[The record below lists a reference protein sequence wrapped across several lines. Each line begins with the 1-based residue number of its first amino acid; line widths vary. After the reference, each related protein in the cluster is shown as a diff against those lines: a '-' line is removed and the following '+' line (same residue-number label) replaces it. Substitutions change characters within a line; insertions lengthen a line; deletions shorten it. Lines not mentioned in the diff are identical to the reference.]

1 MLDWISVRVSSK
13 LFHARTKHGLTQQKV
28 AESVSVSERW
38 YQRLEKGE
46 NLPSAL
52 VMLRLIL
59 LLDIDIEDLR
69 EEVGLTVPLS

>member
-1 MLDWISVRVSSK
+1 MSINYKFSSK

-28 AESVSVSERW
+28 AESVSISERW

-59 LLDIDIEDLR
+59 LLNIDIEDLR
-69 EEVGLTVPLS
+69 EEVGLIAPLS

>member
-1 MLDWISVRVSSK
+1 MSVKYKFSSK

-28 AESVSVSERW
+28 AESVSISERW
-38 YQRLEKGE
+38 YQRIEKGE
-46 NLPSAL
+46 YLPGSL

-69 EEVGLTVPLS
+69 EEVGLIVPLS

>member
-1 MLDWISVRVSSK
+1 MSVKFKFSSK

-52 VMLRLIL
+52 VLLRLIL

-69 EEVGLTVPLS
+69 EEVGLIDVPLP